1 MEDSDTFDKVA
12 FNETIK
18 LIDDEKNFVQDIETT
33 AELNSI
39 FLKNAV
45 KIWKEYNVNP
55 QVKW

>member
-18 LIDDEKNFVQDIETT
+18 LIDEKNFVQDIETT

-45 KIWKEYNVNP
+45 KI
-55 QVKW
+55 

>member
-18 LIDDEKNFVQDIETT
+18 LIDKKNFVQDIETT

-45 KIWKEYNVNP
+45 KI
-55 QVKW
+55 

>member
-1 MEDSDTFDKVA
+1 MEHSDTFDKVA

>member
-45 KIWKEYNVNP
+45 KIRKEYNVNP
-55 QVKW
+55 

>member
-1 MEDSDTFDKVA
+1 MKDSDTFDKVA

-18 LIDDEKNFVQDIETT
+18 LIDEKNFVQDIETT

-45 KIWKEYNVNP
+45 KI
-55 QVKW
+55 

>member
-45 KIWKEYNVNP
+45 KI
-55 QVKW
+55 